1 MKLSLPKVDRL
12 NAQCRIKTAVSLIVS
27 LVLTAYFFNQ
37 SWAETQPIGIEVRYS
52 IVYGDLEIGKSVRT
66 VVNGN
71 DGSAYAEH
79 HVKVSGLLRLLG
91 EDSYTQRS
99 AFQFRGSEVI
109 PIAFKV
115 TNESNNEIANG
126 EFNWDDQTVVLGNG
140 TVVDMPGHQILDWE
154 SWYVAMIIAHTEYLE
169 NQRVTIVE
177 QERLRTYV
185 YQDARPDQLE
195 FRGEAVDTIRIKM
208 QDVNDGRRSYVVWI
222 SPQLH
227 NIPVRID
234 KVKKSQ
240 RISFVAKSFDWVY
253 SE

>member
-1 MKLSLPKVDRL
+1 MKLSVPKGNS
-12 NAQCRIKTAVSLIVS
+12 NAEYRIKSVVCLIAS
-27 LVLTAYFFNQ
+27 LVLFALSYNH
-37 SWAETQPIGIEVRYS
+37 SWAESQPIGIEVRYS
-52 IVYGDLEIGKSVRT
+52 IVYGDLEIGKSFRT

-71 DGSAYAEH
+71 DGFGYAEH
-79 HVKVSGLLRLLG
+79 RVQVSGLLRLLG

-109 PIAFKV
+109 PITFKV
-115 TNESNNEIANG
+115 TNESNSEIANG
-126 EFNWDDQTVVLGNG
+126 DFNWDDQTVVLGNG
-140 TVVDMPGHQILDWE
+140 TVIDMPEHRILDWE
-154 SWYVAMIIAHTEYLE
+154 SWYVAMIIARTEHLE

-185 YQDARPDQLE
+185 YQDAQPDQLE

-222 SPQLH
+222 SPHLH

-234 KVKKSQ
+234 KVKKTQ

-253 SE
+253 PE